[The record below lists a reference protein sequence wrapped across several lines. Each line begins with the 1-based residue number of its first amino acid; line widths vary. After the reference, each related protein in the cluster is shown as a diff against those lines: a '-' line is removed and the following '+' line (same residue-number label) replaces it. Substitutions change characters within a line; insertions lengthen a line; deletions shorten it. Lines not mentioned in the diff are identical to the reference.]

1 MNSFRISKIEKE
13 SINDT
18 ILAMNRVF
26 KQQREQNRSSYTS
39 MSNMMSTL
47 QNDLI
52 VVNNLIS
59 NYSYQ
64 IAYMKNL
71 IENL

>member
-26 KQQREQNRSSYTS
+26 KQQREQNMSSYTS

>member
-18 ILAMNRVF
+18 ILAMNRVL
-26 KQQREQNRSSYTS
+26 KQQREQNMSSYTS

>member
-13 SINDT
+13 SINDA
-18 ILAMNRVF
+18 ILAMNRMF
-26 KQQREQNRSSYTS
+26 KQQREQNMSSYTS

-64 IAYMKNL
+64 IAYMKSL
-71 IENL
+71 IASL

>member
-1 MNSFRISKIEKE
+1 MNSFRISKIEKS

-18 ILAMNRVF
+18 ILAMNRMF
-26 KQQREQNRSSYTS
+26 KQQRAQNISSYTS

-47 QNDLI
+47 QADL
-52 VVNNLIS
+52 VTVNNLIS
-59 NYSYQ
+59 NYTYQ
-64 IAYMKNL
+64 IAYMKSL

>member
-13 SINDT
+13 SINDA
-18 ILAMNRVF
+18 ILAMNRMF
-26 KQQREQNRSSYTS
+26 KQQREQNMSSYSS
-39 MSNMMSTL
+39 MSKMMSTL

-64 IAYMKNL
+64 IAYMKSL
-71 IENL
+71 IASL

>member
-13 SINDT
+13 SINDA
-18 ILAMNRVF
+18 ILAMNRMF
-26 KQQREQNRSSYTS
+26 KQQREQNMSSYSS
-39 MSNMMSTL
+39 MSKMMSTL

-64 IAYMKNL
+64 IAYMKSL